1 MQPNTGASDPSSDEI
16 EEASTGDSPSGVEVV
31 AVRRNLVVL
40 GVDAL
45 TDAGV
50 EDLGGGWVSAMG
62 RIGGPAE
69 RRVVLFRAQGWEA
82 GERELAAL
90 FQDIREAAE
99 DIRHGPGP
107 GPSVPRAEV
116 EGIVRSLVTSYEQR
130 LQSPAAPEH
139 TAQTGGAGPSAP
151 LSDDGSQE
159 AMYVPEKIIASD
171 KVCGYWL
178 KVKWMGYPV
187 DQATW
192 EQRPA
197 LLRTDAYK
205 DWLREKEGQQN
216 GGQDGGQDGE
226 Q

>member
-1 MQPNTGASDPSSDEI
+1 MQPNAGASDPSSDEI

-31 AVRRNLVVL
+31 AVGGNLVVL
-40 GVDAL
+40 GVSAL

-50 EDLGGGWVSAMG
+50 EDLGGGWVSAKG

-69 RRVVLFRAQGWEA
+69 SRVVLFRAQGLEA

-116 EGIVRSLVTSYEQR
+116 EGIVRSLVTSYAQR

-139 TAQTGGAGPSAP
+139 TTQTGGAGPSAP
-151 LSDDGSQE
+151 L
-159 AMYVPEKIIASD
+159 VPEKIIASD
-171 KVCGYWL
+171 KMCGYWL
-178 KVKWMGYPV
+178 KVKWKGYPV
-187 DQATW
+187 DKATW
-192 EQRPA
+192 EQRPG
-197 LLRTDAYK
+197 LRHTDAYK
-205 DWLREKEGQQN
+205 DWLREQDGQ
-216 GGQDGGQDGE
+216 QDGGQDGE